1 MKKNLDPA
9 LKSEAIGLKEK
20 KIRKLCACDP
30 ALFAQFYLN
39 FTPDPW
45 QAAFLRS
52 DSDRIILN
60 CSRQS
65 GKSTTTAILAL
76 WTAIYKPRSLIVLD
90 SPSLRQSNELMIKF
104 TDFLSLVG
112 EHGSQDVTLDSDTKL
127 STAFS
132 NGSRVLALPGTEKT
146 IRGLSAVTLIILDEA
161 ARIDEALYKSVRPM
175 LAISKGKLVLMST
188 PYGRQGFYYDV
199 WEKGTNWEKIE
210 VPASLCPRITP
221 EFLADEK
228 ASLGELWFRQEYQC
242 DFTALADARIRREW
256 IQYEDIVPQNLKI
269 VMGVDLAISEKE
281 TADYTACAV
290 MGRDAKGFLHVLDMQ
305 RIRASFQQQIEFIK
319 QMADKWQPSLVAV
332 EDVMYQRV
340 MVQQLSLSSNLTIKA
355 VRPDRDK
362 VSRFAPLESRYEQK
376 QVFHLR
382 GLPNYFEAELLT
394 FPVSEHDDLEDAMST
409 AWAGLNEP
417 KDTMLTFSTTPI
429 ARPYAGAGRTF

>member
-1 MKKNLDPA
+1 MKKQNLNPA
-9 LKSEAIGLKEK
+9 LRAEALGLKEK
-20 KIRKLCACDP
+20 KIRKLCECDP
-30 ALFAQFYLN
+30 ALFAQFYLD

-76 WTAIYKPRSLIVLD
+76 WTAIYKPKSLVVLD

-112 EHGSQDVTLDSDTKL
+112 DHGSQDVALDSDTKL

-146 IRGLSAVTLIILDEA
+146 IRGLSAVSLIILDEA
-161 ARIDEALYKSVRPM
+161 ARIDENLYKSVRPM

-188 PYGRQGFYYDV
+188 PFGRQGFYYEI

-210 VPASLCPRITP
+210 VPAELCPRITP
-221 EFLADEK
+221 EFLADER

-242 DFTALADARIRREW
+242 DFTALADARIDPNW
-256 IQYEDIVPQNLKI
+256 LQYIDNPPKDLKI

-281 TADYTACAV
+281 TADFTAVCV
-290 MGRDAKGFLHVLDMQ
+290 MGRSKEGTLYVLHIE
-305 RIRASFQQQIEFIK
+305 RIKTSFNEQIKFIK
-319 QMADKWQPSLVAV
+319 RIADKWQPSIVAV
-332 EDVMYQRV
+332 EDIGYQRALI
-340 MVQQLSLSSNLTIKA
+340 QQLSLTSNLTVKA
-355 VRPDRDK
+355 VKPDKDK
-362 VSRFAPLESRYEQK
+362 VSRFAPLEARYEQK
-376 QVFHLR
+376 QVYHLR

-394 FPVSEHDDLEDAMST
+394 FPVAEHDDIEDAMSC
-409 AWAGLNEP
+409 AWAALETNKP
-417 KDTMLTFSTTPI
+417 API
-429 ARPYAGAGRTF
+429 CSPGGEAAPSKWKFM